1 MVMIRPPA
9 FHIWKF
15 LIENRILTNNGLI
28 QCHAMGLLKGALSTA
43 TAIAT

>member
-1 MVMIRPPA
+1 MTSSPA

-15 LIENRILTNNGLI
+15 LIENRIPANNGLI